1 MPNDLNL
8 LIKKLSGMSE
18 GHFFEQSYF
27 YLIRVFYEDTDVG
40 GVVYHANYLKYFERA
55 RSSLLNS
62 LGINQQDLIIKKN
75 LKFVVRE
82 LNLKIV
88 NSFELN
94 DLILTET
101 RLKDAKNSC
110 ISLEQFAWSVKKNFE
125 KDKLKVKSDIQI
137 VMIDKKNKVKKI
149 KDILFHPFFS
159 NKVN

>member
-110 ISLEQFAWSVKKNFE
+110 INLEQFAWSVNKNFE
-125 KDKLKVKSDIQI
+125 KDKLKVKSDLQI
-137 VMIDKKNKVKKI
+137 VMINKKNKVKKI

>member
-8 LIKKLSGMSE
+8 LIKKLSSMSE

-40 GVVYHANYLKYFERA
+40 GVVYHANYLKFFERA

-110 ISLEQFAWSVKKNFE
+110 INLEQFAWSVKKNFE
-125 KDKLKVKSDIQI
+125 KDKLKVKSDLQI
-137 VMIDKKNKVKKI
+137 VMIDNKNKVKKI

>member
-40 GVVYHANYLKYFERA
+40 GVVYHANYLKFFERA

-110 ISLEQFAWSVKKNFE
+110 INLEQFAWSVNKNFE
-125 KDKLKVKSDIQI
+125 KDKLKVKSDLQI

>member
-40 GVVYHANYLKYFERA
+40 GVVYHANYLKFFERA

-110 ISLEQFAWSVKKNFE
+110 INLEQFAWSVNKNFE
-125 KDKLKVKSDIQI
+125 KDKLKVKSDLQI
-137 VMIDKKNKVKKI
+137 VMIDNKNKVKKI

>member
-40 GVVYHANYLKYFERA
+40 GVVYHANYLKFFERA

-110 ISLEQFAWSVKKNFE
+110 INLEQFAWSVNKNFE
-125 KDKLKVKSDIQI
+125 KDKLKVKSDLQI

-149 KDILFHPFFS
+149 KDILFHPFFT

>member
-8 LIKKLSGMSE
+8 LIKKLSCMSE

-40 GVVYHANYLKYFERA
+40 GVVYHANYLKFFERA

-110 ISLEQFAWSVKKNFE
+110 INLEQFAWSVNKNFE
-125 KDKLKVKSDIQI
+125 KDKLKVKSDLQI